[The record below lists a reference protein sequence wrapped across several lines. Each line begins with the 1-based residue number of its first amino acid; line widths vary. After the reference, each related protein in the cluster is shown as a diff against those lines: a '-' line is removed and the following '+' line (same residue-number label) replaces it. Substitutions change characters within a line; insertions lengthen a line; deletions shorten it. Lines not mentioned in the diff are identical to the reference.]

1 VRGCGWG
8 AARIASDRWLT
19 PTAPIFEAIFEA
31 MFEAIFEARFE
42 AIVNVA
48 RISESDPKIAS

>member
-1 VRGCGWG
+1 M
-8 AARIASDRWLT
+8 L
-19 PTAPIFEAIFEA
+19 EA
-31 MFEAIFEARFE
+31 MFEARFEARFE

>member
-1 VRGCGWG
+1 MRGCGWG

-31 MFEAIFEARFE
+31 MFEAIFEA
-42 AIVNVA
+42 IVNVA